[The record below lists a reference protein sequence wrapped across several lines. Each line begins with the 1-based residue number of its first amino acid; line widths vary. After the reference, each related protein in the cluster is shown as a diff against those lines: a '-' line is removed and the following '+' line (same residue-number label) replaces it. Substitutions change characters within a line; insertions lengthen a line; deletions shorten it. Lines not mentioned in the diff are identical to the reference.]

1 MLKDKDHKTDAV
13 SSEVTEENKK
23 EETSVSTDWA
33 EEASHELQD
42 YIEEQGIYIRY

>member
-1 MLKDKDHKTDAV
+1 MLKDKNSNTENV
-13 SSEVTEENKK
+13 NSELTEDKAK
-23 EETSVSTDWA
+23 EEKHISTDWA